1 MQPLR
6 PLDLAGILDS
16 AFSLFWRH
24 AWFLMGLGLCCLGPI
39 AVLSVLLGSPAV
51 PTLLLM
57 HPLRQVI
64 LILVE
69 VLAQFTALL
78 ATVRAA
84 GVLYRGETAEFW
96 PCLAPALLRV
106 VPYTLLALV
115 LYGLIGIASVLLVV
129 PGLLVA
135 ALFFLFVPALMLENR
150 GFFAALDRGVNLAV
164 GALPRLVGV
173 MFLSFCMRYSG
184 TLLLFLLVLLPFLL
198 VGSARSQLA
207 PALTALLLLVQ
218 IPLLAFQA
226 SVAVVAYYDRR
237 AVREGLDLEDR
248 LTALEAAP

>member
-1 MQPLR
+1 MQSWR

-24 AWFLMGLGLCCLGPI
+24 AWFLMGLGLCCLGPV
-39 AVLSVLLGSPAV
+39 AVLS
-51 PTLLLM
+51 LLLQGPPAPPLFLA
-57 HPLRQVI
+57 HPLRQAV
-64 LILVE
+64 LLLLQL
-69 VLAQFTALL
+69 LAQFTALL
-78 ATVRAA
+78 AAVRAA
-84 GVLYRGETAEFW
+84 GRLYRGETAEFW
-96 PCLAPALLRV
+96 PCMARALTWV
-106 VPYTLLALV
+106 VPYMFLALI
-115 LYGLIGIASVLLVV
+115 LYLLIGIASVLLVV
-129 PGLLVA
+129 PGLLLA

-150 GFFAALDRGVNLAV
+150 GFFAALDHGVNLAR

-184 TLLLFLLVLLPFLL
+184 TLLLFLLALLPFLL
-198 VGSARSQLA
+198 VGPLRSHLA
-207 PALTALLLLVQ
+207 PALTPLLLLVQ